1 VAGIFKGAPDDL
13 PEIIL
18 TLSLIS
24 NIGAFLNLHLKDFPV
39 PLPVMLFL
47 LGCSLEVLSFTSLQ
61 VQRYANTIQWMSPD
75 LLFRIFAPVIFFTT
89 AFDMDTYM
97 LQKLFWQILLITIPG
112 FLVNYILVLWYL
124 ASVNKL
130 HLKHTPWLLFSAIL
144 VSSDPMLTAAAV
156 RDLGLS
162 RSLISLINGE
172 SLMTSVISLITFT
185 SIMDF
190 DKGQQNK
197 RNHTIAQHIVGEIF
211 SNIASFLFGILS
223 SKLIQFWMSTGF
235 RDDVNHISL
244 IFSILYL
251 IFYICE
257 LIGMSG
263 IFTLAIVGLLLNST
277 SFKAGVEALLEFW
290 NFLSHVAFLMV
301 FTFFGL
307 LIPAHTYLYIKFV
320 DIYYSLNIYFTL
332 IVLRLLTLLL
342 MSPVLS
348 RVGHEFSWRWV
359 FTMVWSETKGMPN
372 INMALLFAYSDL
384 YFGSDK
390 EKSQILFHGVLVCLI
405 TLIVNRF
412 VLPTAVTILGLR
424 DATSTKCKSVCCTFQ
439 HFQELTTS
447 VASVLKF
454 DKDLANAD
462 WNMIEK
468 AIILENPYMLNQEET
483 TEQQKVKCPHC
494 NKEIDEILNIE
505 AMELANRRLL
515 SAQMASY
522 QRQYRNEI
530 LSQSAVQVLVGAAGS
545 FGEKGKGMRLETIKN
560 YSESQKTITFTRKLL
575 LNWLYNT
582 RKEKVGPSKY
592 FFFNLCHTIVF
603 TEEFEHVGYLV
614 ILMNIFPF
622 VISWISR
629 LNVIYHRELKH
640 TNYCFLTLYVL
651 EALLKIAA
659 MRKDFFSHAWNL
671 FELAIT
677 LIGILYA
684 IFIEIDPIKYIF
696 AVTEVIVFI
705 KLVQFIRIL
714 RIFKLIAPKV
724 LQRIDKRMSH
734 QKTFWYGILKGYV
747 QGEADVMTVIDQI
760 TSSKQI
766 KQTLLKRV
774 IRNMEHAM
782 KELGYLEYDYPEI
795 AVTVKTK
802 EEINVML
809 NMAREILRAFGLKG
823 IIHKIESAEINKLIM
838 AKKKEVLESK
848 SIIRPLTVEEVLYHI
863 PWLDK
868 NKDHINFIQEKA
880 KVVTFD
886 CGNGIFEEGDEPKG
900 IYIII
905 SGMVKLERSK
915 PDLGID
921 QMVESKEK
929 DCLIIDTDYMLSG
942 EIIGEINCLTNEP
955 MKYSATCETV
965 VETYFIPKTHLY
977 DAFKQCCPLIE
988 HKMWLKIG
996 LAITARKIR
1005 EHLSYEDW
1013 NYKMQLK
1020 LSNIYIEDIP
1030 MTTKTDIYDENV
1042 IYVILIHGAV
1052 EDCQLRKSYRA
1063 PFLVPITCHQIKGIE
1078 DFTKVVIIQ
1087 TPTNMKAF
1095 RLNTRKFIPKH
1106 KSSLT
1111 PGLIRAGPL
1120 QKGLSSRQDGA
1131 HSAATARSPQ
1141 PCSLLCRLN
1150 STSPFNCKKSLRINL
1165 GKSGKPLWFPQ

>member
-1 VAGIFKGAPDDL
+1 MDDDTDIVSDINLQKNVSSTWLEYLRSLLFSAPDDL

-24 NIGAFLNLHLKDFPV
+24 TIGAFLNLHLKDFPI

-47 LGCSLEVLSFTSLQ
+47 LGCGFEVLSFTSLR
-61 VQRYANTIQWMSPD
+61 VQRYANAIQWMSPD
-75 LLFRIFAPVIFFTT
+75 LLFCIFAPVIFFTT

-124 ASVNKL
+124 AAVNKL
-130 HLKHTPWLLFSAIL
+130 HLKPTPWLLFSAIL

-172 SLMTSVISLITFT
+172 SLMTSVISLIIFT

-190 DKGQQNK
+190 DKGLQSR
-197 RNHTIAQHIVGEIF
+197 RNHTIARYIVGEFF
-211 SNIASFLFGILS
+211 SNIIASFLFGILS
-223 SKLIQFWMSTGF
+223 SKLIQFWMSTVFG
-235 RDDVNHISL
+235 DDVNHISL

-257 LIGMSG
+257 LLGMSG

-277 SFKAGVEALLEFW
+277 SFKAGVEALLLEFW
-290 NFLSHVAFLMV
+290 NFLSRVAFLMV

-307 LIPAHTYLYIKFV
+307 LIPAHTYLYVKFA

-332 IVLRLLTLLL
+332 IVLRLVTLLL
-342 MSPVLS
+342 MSPALS

-359 FTMVWSETKGMPN
+359 FIMIWSETKGMPN
-372 INMALLFAYSDL
+372 INMALLLAYSDL

-424 DATSTKCKSVCCTFQ
+424 DATSTKYKSVCCTFQ
-439 HFQELTTS
+439 HFQELTKS

-522 QRQYRNEI
+522 QRQYRNEV

-545 FGEKGKGMRLETIKN
+545 FGEKKG
-560 YSESQKTITFTRKLL
+560 
-575 LNWLYNT
+575 
-582 RKEKVGPSKY
+582 KY
-592 FFFNLCHTIVF
+592 FFFHLCHTIVF

-629 LNVIYHRELKH
+629 LNVIYRRELKH

-659 MRKDFFSHAWNL
+659 MRKDFFSHTWNL

-677 LIGILYA
+677 LTGILYA
-684 IFIEIDPIKYIF
+684 ILTEIEAIKYIF

-724 LQRIDKRMSH
+724 LQIIDKRVSH

-747 QGEADVMTVIDQI
+747 QGEADVMTIIDQI

-766 KQTLLKRV
+766 KQILLKRV
-774 IRNMEHAM
+774 IRNMKHAT
-782 KELGYLEYDYPEI
+782 KELGYLEYDHPEI

-809 NMAREILRAFGLKG
+809 NMAGEILKAFGLKG
-823 IIHKIESAEINKLIM
+823 IIHKIESAQISKLIT
-838 AKKKEVLESK
+838 AKKKEMLESK

-868 NKDHINFIQEKA
+868 NQDHINFIQEKA
-880 KVVTFD
+880 KVLTFD
-886 CGNGIFEEGDEPKG
+886 CGNGVFEEGDEPQG

-915 PDLGID
+915 PGLGID

-929 DCLIIDTDYMLSG
+929 DFLIIDTDYMLSG

-965 VETYFIPKTHLY
+965 VETCFIPKTHLY
-977 DAFKQCCPLIE
+977 DAFKQCSPLIE

-1052 EDCQLRKSYRA
+1052 EDCQLRKFYRA
-1063 PFLVPITCHQIKGIE
+1063 PFLIPITCHQIQGIE

-1095 RLNTRKFIPKH
+1095 RWNIRKFIPKH

-1111 PGLIRAGPL
+1111 PGLMRSTETLEAGIQEETKTNVKEMQEP
-1120 QKGLSSRQDGA
+1120 A
-1131 HSAATARSPQ
+1131 HF
-1141 PCSLLCRLN
+1141 LN
-1150 STSPFNCKKSLRINL
+1150 DLNDKVQL
-1165 GKSGKPLWFPQ
+1165 

>member
-1 VAGIFKGAPDDL
+1 MDDDTEIVSNINLQKNVSSTWLEYLRSLLFSAPDDL

-24 NIGAFLNLHLKDFPV
+24 TIGAFLNLHLKDFPV

-47 LGCSLEVLSFTSLQ
+47 LGCSFEVLSFTSLQ
-61 VQRYANTIQWMSPD
+61 VQRYANAIQWMSPD

-89 AFDMDTYM
+89 AFDMDTHM

-112 FLVNYILVLWYL
+112 LLVNYILVLWYL
-124 ASVNKL
+124 ASLNKL

-172 SLMTSVISLITFT
+172 SLMTSIISLITFT

-211 SNIASFLFGILS
+211 SNIIASSLFGILS
-223 SKLIQFWMSTGF
+223 SKLIQFWMSTVF
-235 RDDVNHISL
+235 CDDVNHISL

-277 SFKAGVEALLEFW
+277 SFKAGVEALLLEFW
-290 NFLSHVAFLMV
+290 NFLSRVAFLMV
-301 FTFFGL
+301 FTLSGL

-332 IVLRLLTLLL
+332 VVLRLLTLLL

-359 FTMVWSETKGMPN
+359 FIMVWSETKGMPN
-372 INMALLFAYSDL
+372 INMALLLAYSDL

-405 TLIVNRF
+405 TLVVNRF

-439 HFQELTTS
+439 HFQELTKS

-545 FGEKGKGMRLETIKN
+545 FGEKKGKCMRLETIKN

-592 FFFNLCHTIVF
+592 FFFHLCHTIVF

-629 LNVIYHRELKH
+629 LNVIYHRELIH

-684 IFIEIDPIKYIF
+684 ILIEIDPIKYIF

-705 KLVQFIRIL
+705 KLVQFIRVL

-724 LQRIDKRMSH
+724 LQIIDKRMSH

-747 QGEADVMTVIDQI
+747 QGEADVMTIIDQI

-766 KQTLLKRV
+766 KQILLKQV

-782 KELGYLEYDYPEI
+782 KELGFLEYDYPEI

-809 NMAREILRAFGLKG
+809 NMAREILKAFSLKG

-900 IYIII
+900 IYVII

-929 DCLIIDTDYMLSG
+929 DCLVIDTDYMLSG

-965 VETYFIPKTHLY
+965 V
-977 DAFKQCCPLIE
+977 
-988 HKMWLKIG
+988 
-996 LAITARKIR
+996 
-1005 EHLSYEDW
+1005 EDW

-1063 PFLVPITCHQIKGIE
+1063 PFLIPITCHQIQGIE

-1095 RLNTRKFIPKH
+1095 GLNTRKFIPKH

-1111 PGLIRAGPL
+1111 PGLIRSTETLEEGIQEETKTNVKEL
-1120 QKGLSSRQDGA
+1120 RRQ
-1131 HSAATARSPQ
+1131 
-1141 PCSLLCRLN
+1141 
-1150 STSPFNCKKSLRINL
+1150 NL
-1165 GKSGKPLWFPQ
+1165 PEGN

>member
-1 VAGIFKGAPDDL
+1 MDDDTDIVSDINLQKNVSSTWLEYLRSLLFSAPDDL

-24 NIGAFLNLHLKDFPV
+24 TIGAFLNLHLKDFPI

-47 LGCSLEVLSFTSLQ
+47 LGCGFEVLSFTSLR
-61 VQRYANTIQWMSPD
+61 VQRYANAIQWMSPD
-75 LLFRIFAPVIFFTT
+75 LLFCIFAPVIFFTT

-124 ASVNKL
+124 AAVNKL
-130 HLKHTPWLLFSAIL
+130 HLKPTPWLLFSAIL

-172 SLMTSVISLITFT
+172 SLMTSVISLIIFT

-190 DKGQQNK
+190 DKGLQSR
-197 RNHTIAQHIVGEIF
+197 RNHTIARYIVGEFF
-211 SNIASFLFGILS
+211 SNIIASFLFGILS
-223 SKLIQFWMSTGF
+223 SKLIQFWMSTVFG
-235 RDDVNHISL
+235 DDVNHISL

-257 LIGMSG
+257 LLGMSG

-277 SFKAGVEALLEFW
+277 SFKAGVEALLLEFW
-290 NFLSHVAFLMV
+290 NFLSRVAFLMV

-307 LIPAHTYLYIKFV
+307 LIPAHTYLYVKFA

-332 IVLRLLTLLL
+332 IVLRLVTLLL
-342 MSPVLS
+342 MSPALS

-359 FTMVWSETKGMPN
+359 FIMIWSETKGMPN
-372 INMALLFAYSDL
+372 INMALLLAYSDL

-424 DATSTKCKSVCCTFQ
+424 DATSTKYKSVCCTFQ
-439 HFQELTTS
+439 HFQELTKS

-522 QRQYRNEI
+522 QRQYRNEV

-545 FGEKGKGMRLETIKN
+545 FGEKKGKCMRLETIKN

-575 LNWLYNT
+575 LNWVYNT

-592 FFFNLCHTIVF
+592 FFFHLCHTIVF

-629 LNVIYHRELKH
+629 LNVIYRRELKH

-659 MRKDFFSHAWNL
+659 MRKDFFSHTWNL

-677 LIGILYA
+677 LTGILYA
-684 IFIEIDPIKYIF
+684 ILTEIEAIKYIF

-724 LQRIDKRMSH
+724 LQIIDKRVSH

-747 QGEADVMTVIDQI
+747 QGEADVMTIIDQI

-766 KQTLLKRV
+766 KQILLKRV
-774 IRNMEHAM
+774 IRNMKHAT
-782 KELGYLEYDYPEI
+782 KELGYLEYDHPEI

-809 NMAREILRAFGLKG
+809 NMAGEILKAFGLKG
-823 IIHKIESAEINKLIM
+823 IIHKIESAQISKLIT
-838 AKKKEVLESK
+838 AKKKEMLESK

-868 NKDHINFIQEKA
+868 NQDHINFIQEKA
-880 KVVTFD
+880 KVLTFD
-886 CGNGIFEEGDEPKG
+886 CGNGVFEEGDEPQG

-915 PDLGID
+915 PGLGID

-929 DCLIIDTDYMLSG
+929 DFLIIDTDYMLSG

-965 VETYFIPKTHLY
+965 V
-977 DAFKQCCPLIE
+977 
-988 HKMWLKIG
+988 
-996 LAITARKIR
+996 
-1005 EHLSYEDW
+1005 EDW

-1052 EDCQLRKSYRA
+1052 EDCQLRKFYRA
-1063 PFLVPITCHQIKGIE
+1063 PFLIPITCHQIQGIE

-1095 RLNTRKFIPKH
+1095 RWNIRKFIPKH

-1111 PGLIRAGPL
+1111 PGLMRSTETLEAGIQEETKTNVKEMQEP
-1120 QKGLSSRQDGA
+1120 A
-1131 HSAATARSPQ
+1131 HF
-1141 PCSLLCRLN
+1141 LN
-1150 STSPFNCKKSLRINL
+1150 DLNDKVQL
-1165 GKSGKPLWFPQ
+1165 

>member
-1 VAGIFKGAPDDL
+1 MDDDTDIVSDINLQKNVSSTWLEYLRSLLFSGPNDL

-24 NIGAFLNLHLKDFPV
+24 TIGGE
-39 PLPVMLFL
+39 L
-47 LGCSLEVLSFTSLQ
+47 L
-61 VQRYANTIQWMSPD
+61 
-75 LLFRIFAPVIFFTT
+75 
-89 AFDMDTYM
+89 
-97 LQKLFWQILLITIPG
+97 
-112 FLVNYILVLWYL
+112 
-124 ASVNKL
+124 
-130 HLKHTPWLLFSAIL
+130 
-144 VSSDPMLTAAAV
+144 
-156 RDLGLS
+156 
-162 RSLISLINGE
+162 
-172 SLMTSVISLITFT
+172 
-185 SIMDF
+185 
-190 DKGQQNK
+190 
-197 RNHTIAQHIVGEIF
+197 
-211 SNIASFLFGILS
+211 
-223 SKLIQFWMSTGF
+223 
-235 RDDVNHISL
+235 
-244 IFSILYL
+244 
-251 IFYICE
+251 
-257 LIGMSG
+257 GMSG

-277 SFKAGVEALLEFW
+277 SFKAGVEALLLEFW
-290 NFLSHVAFLMV
+290 NFLSRVAFLMV

-307 LIPAHTYLYIKFV
+307 LIPAHTYLYVKFA

-332 IVLRLLTLLL
+332 IVLRLVTLLL
-342 MSPVLS
+342 MSPALS

-359 FTMVWSETKGMPN
+359 FIMIWSETKGMPN
-372 INMALLFAYSDL
+372 INMALLLAYSDL

-424 DATSTKCKSVCCTFQ
+424 DATSTKYKSVCCTFQ
-439 HFQELTTS
+439 HFQELTKS

-494 NKEIDEILNIE
+494 NKEIDETLNIE

-545 FGEKGKGMRLETIKN
+545 FGEKKGKCMRLETIKN

-575 LNWLYNT
+575 LNWVYNT
-582 RKEKVGPSKY
+582 RKEKVGHSKY
-592 FFFNLCHTIVF
+592 FFFHLCHTIVF

-629 LNVIYHRELKH
+629 LNVIYRRELKH

-651 EALLKIAA
+651 EALLK
-659 MRKDFFSHAWNL
+659 
-671 FELAIT
+671 
-677 LIGILYA
+677 
-684 IFIEIDPIKYIF
+684 
-696 AVTEVIVFI
+696 
-705 KLVQFIRIL
+705 
-714 RIFKLIAPKV
+714 LIAPKV
-724 LQRIDKRMSH
+724 LQIIDKRVSH

-747 QGEADVMTVIDQI
+747 QGEADVMTIIDQI

-766 KQTLLKRV
+766 KQILLKRV
-774 IRNMEHAM
+774 IRNMKHAT
-782 KELGYLEYDYPEI
+782 KELGYLEYDHPEI

-809 NMAREILRAFGLKG
+809 NMAGEILKAFGLKG
-823 IIHKIESAEINKLIM
+823 IIHKIESAQISKLIT
-838 AKKKEVLESK
+838 AKKKEMLESK

-868 NKDHINFIQEKA
+868 NQDHINFIQ
-880 KVVTFD
+880 
-886 CGNGIFEEGDEPKG
+886 
-900 IYIII
+900 
-905 SGMVKLERSK
+905 LERSK
-915 PDLGID
+915 PGLGID

-929 DCLIIDTDYMLSG
+929 DFLIIDTDYMLSG

-965 VETYFIPKTHLY
+965 VETCFIPKTHLY
-977 DAFKQCCPLIE
+977 DAFKQCSPLIE

-1052 EDCQLRKSYRA
+1052 EDCQLRKFYRA
-1063 PFLVPITCHQIKGIE
+1063 PFLIPITCHQIQGIE

-1095 RLNTRKFIPKH
+1095 RWNIRKFIPKH

-1111 PGLIRAGPL
+1111 PGLMREL
-1120 QKGLSSRQDGA
+1120 SKGRQGQA
-1131 HSAATARSPQ
+1131 KA
-1141 PCSLLCRLN
+1141 
-1150 STSPFNCKKSLRINL
+1150 NC
-1165 GKSGKPLWFPQ
+1165 GD

>member
-1 VAGIFKGAPDDL
+1 MAGIFKDTPEDL
-13 PEIIL
+13 PEVIL

-24 NIGAFLNLHLKDFPV
+24 TIGAFLNLLLEDFPIPV
-39 PLPVMLFL
+39 PVILFL
-47 LGCSLEVLSFTSLQ
+47 LGCSFEVLSFTSSQ
-61 VQRYANTIQWMSPD
+61 VQRYANAIQWMSPD
-75 LLFRIFAPVIFFTT
+75 LFFRIFTPVIFFTT
-89 AFDMDTYM
+89 ALDMDTYM
-97 LQKLFWQILLITIPG
+97 LRKLFWQILLITIPG

-130 HLKHTPWLLFSAIL
+130 LWKPTSQLLFSAIL

-190 DKGQQNK
+190 GKRLQSK
-197 RNHTIAQHIVGEIF
+197 RNHTLAEEIVGGIC
-211 SNIASFLFGILS
+211 SYIIASFLFGILS
-223 SKLIQFWMSTGF
+223 SKLIQFWMSTVFG
-235 RDDVNHISL
+235 DDVNHISL

-257 LIGMSG
+257 LVGMSG

-277 SFKAGVEALLEFW
+277 SFKAGVEETLLLEF
-290 NFLSHVAFLMV
+290 
-301 FTFFGL
+301 
-307 LIPAHTYLYIKFV
+307 
-320 DIYYSLNIYFTL
+320 
-332 IVLRLLTLLL
+332 LTLLL

-359 FTMVWSETKGMPN
+359 FIMVCSETKGMPN
-372 INMALLFAYSDL
+372 INMALLLAYSDL

-405 TLIVNRF
+405 TLVVNRF
-412 VLPTAVTILGLR
+412 ILPVAVTILGLR
-424 DATSTKCKSVCCTFQ
+424 DATSTKYKSVCCTFQ
-439 HFQELTTS
+439 HFQELTKS
-447 VASVLKF
+447 AASALKF

-468 AIILENPYMLNQEET
+468 AIILENPYMLNEEET
-483 TEQQKVKCPHC
+483 TEHQKVKCPHC
-494 NKEIDEILNIE
+494 NKEIDEIFNIE

-515 SAQMASY
+515 SAQIASY
-522 QRQYRNEI
+522 QRQYRDEI

-545 FGEKGKGMRLETIKN
+545 FGEKKGKYMSLETIKN
-560 YSESQKTITFTRKLL
+560 YSESQKTVTFTRKLL
-575 LNWLYNT
+575 LNLVYNT
-582 RKEKVGPSKY
+582 RKEKGGPSKY
-592 FFFNLCHTIVF
+592 FFFRICHTVVF

-622 VISWISR
+622 IISWISQ
-629 LNVIYHRELKH
+629 LNVIYHNELKH

-651 EALLKIAA
+651 EAVLKIAA

-677 LIGILYA
+677 LIGILYV
-684 IFIEIDPIKYIF
+684 IVIEIDTIKYIF
-696 AVTEVIVFI
+696 NVTEVIVFI
-705 KLVQFIRIL
+705 KVVQFIRIL
-714 RIFKLIAPKV
+714 RIFKLIAPKL
-724 LQRIDKRMSH
+724 LQIIDKRMSH

-747 QGEADVMTVIDQI
+747 QGEADITTIIDQI

-766 KQTLLKRV
+766 KQMLLKRV

-782 KELGYLEYDYPEI
+782 KELGYLEYDHPEI

-809 NMAREILRAFGLKG
+809 NMATEILNTFSLKG
-823 IIHKIESAEINKLIM
+823 IISEIEGAGINKLIM
-838 AKKKEVLESK
+838 AKRKEVLDSQ

-886 CGNGIFEEGDEPKG
+886 CGNDIFEEGDEPKG

-905 SGMVKLERSK
+905 SGMVKLEKSK
-915 PDLGID
+915 PGLGID
-921 QMVESKEK
+921 QRMESKEK
-929 DCLIIDTDYMLSG
+929 DFPIIDTDYMLSG
-942 EIIGEINCLTNEP
+942 EIIGEISCLTNKP

-965 VETYFIPKTHLY
+965 VETCFIPKTHLY
-977 DAFKQCCPLIE
+977 DAFEQCSPLIE

-1020 LSNIYIEDIP
+1020 LSNIYVVDIP
-1030 MTTKTDIYDENV
+1030 TSTKTDIYDENL

-1052 EDCQLRKSYRA
+1052 EDCLLRKTYRA
-1063 PFLVPITCHQIKGIE
+1063 PFLIPITCHQIQGIE
-1078 DFTKVVIIQ
+1078 DFTKVVITQ
-1087 TPTNMKAF
+1087 TPINMKTF
-1095 RLNTRKFIPKH
+1095 RWNIRKFVPKH

-1111 PGLIRAGPL
+1111 PELIGSAGTL
-1120 QKGLSSRQDGA
+1120 EEGIQEETNVKEDGV

-1141 PCSLLCRLN
+1141 PCSLLCGLN
-1150 STSPFNCKKSLRINL
+1150 STSPFNCKESPRINL
-1165 GKSGKPLWFPQ
+1165 RKVR

>member
-1 VAGIFKGAPDDL
+1 MDDDTDIVSDINLQKNVSSTWLEYFRSLFFSAPDDL

-24 NIGAFLNLHLKDFPV
+24 TIGAFLNLHLKDFPI

-47 LGCSLEVLSFTSLQ
+47 LGCGFEVLSFTSLR
-61 VQRYANTIQWMSPD
+61 VQRYANAIQWMSPD
-75 LLFRIFAPVIFFTT
+75 LLFCVFAPVIFFTT

-124 ASVNKL
+124 AAVNKL
-130 HLKHTPWLLFSAIL
+130 HLKPTPWLLFSAIL

-172 SLMTSVISLITFT
+172 SLMTSVISLIIFT

-190 DKGQQNK
+190 DKEQQNK
-197 RNHTIAQHIVGEIF
+197 RNHTIARYIVGEFF
-211 SNIASFLFGILS
+211 SDIIASFLFGILS
-223 SKLIQFWMSTGF
+223 SKLIQFWMSTVFG
-235 RDDVNHISL
+235 DDVNHISL

-257 LIGMSG
+257 LLGMSG

-277 SFKAGVEALLEFW
+277 SFKAGVEALLLEFW
-290 NFLSHVAFLMV
+290 NFLSRVAFLMV

-307 LIPAHTYLYIKFV
+307 LIPAHTYLYVKFA

-332 IVLRLLTLLL
+332 IVLRLVTLLL
-342 MSPVLS
+342 MSPALS

-359 FTMVWSETKGMPN
+359 FTMIWSETKGMPN
-372 INMALLFAYSDL
+372 INMALLLAYSDL

-424 DATSTKCKSVCCTFQ
+424 DATSTKYKSVCCTFQ
-439 HFQELTTS
+439 HFQELTKS

-545 FGEKGKGMRLETIKN
+545 FGEKKGKCMRLETIKN

-575 LNWLYNT
+575 LNWVYNT

-592 FFFNLCHTIVF
+592 FFFHLCHTIVF
-603 TEEFEHVGYLV
+603 TEEFEYVGYLV

-629 LNVIYHRELKH
+629 LNAIYRRELKH

-659 MRKDFFSHAWNL
+659 MRKDFFSHTWNL

-677 LIGILYA
+677 LTGILYA
-684 IFIEIDPIKYIF
+684 ILTEIEAIKYIF

-705 KLVQFIRIL
+705 KLVQFIRVL

-724 LQRIDKRMSH
+724 LQIIDKRVSQ

-747 QGEADVMTVIDQI
+747 QGEADVMTIIDQI

-766 KQTLLKRV
+766 KQILLKRV
-774 IRNMEHAM
+774 IRNMKHAT
-782 KELGYLEYDYPEI
+782 KELGYLEYDHPEI

-809 NMAREILRAFGLKG
+809 NMAREILKAFGLKG
-823 IIHKIESAEINKLIM
+823 IIHKIESAQISKLIM
-838 AKKKEVLESK
+838 AKKKEMLESK

-863 PWLDK
+863 QWLDK
-868 NKDHINFIQEKA
+868 NQDHINFIQ
-880 KVVTFD
+880 
-886 CGNGIFEEGDEPKG
+886 
-900 IYIII
+900 
-905 SGMVKLERSK
+905 LERSK
-915 PDLGID
+915 PGLGID

-929 DCLIIDTDYMLSG
+929 DFLIIDTDYMLSG

-965 VETYFIPKTHLY
+965 VETCFIPKTHLY
-977 DAFKQCCPLIE
+977 DAFKQCSPLIE

-1020 LSNIYIEDIP
+1020 LSNIYVEDIP

-1052 EDCQLRKSYRA
+1052 EDCQLRKFYRA
-1063 PFLVPITCHQIKGIE
+1063 PFLIPITCHQIQGIE

-1095 RLNTRKFIPKH
+1095 RWNIRKFIPKH

-1111 PGLIRAGPL
+1111 PGLMRSTETLEAGIQGETKTNVKEMQEP
-1120 QKGLSSRQDGA
+1120 A
-1131 HSAATARSPQ
+1131 HF
-1141 PCSLLCRLN
+1141 LN
-1150 STSPFNCKKSLRINL
+1150 DLNDKVQL
-1165 GKSGKPLWFPQ
+1165 

>member
-1 VAGIFKGAPDDL
+1 VAGIFKDAPDDL

-24 NIGAFLNLHLKDFPV
+24 TIGAFLNLHLKDFPV

-47 LGCSLEVLSFTSLQ
+47 LGCSFEVLSFTSLQ
-61 VQRYANTIQWMSPD
+61 VQRYANAIQWMSPD

-89 AFDMDTYM
+89 AFDMNTYM

-190 DKGQQNK
+190 EKEQQNK
-197 RNHTIAQHIVGEIF
+197 RNHTIAQHIVGETF
-211 SNIASFLFGILS
+211 SNIIASFLFGILS
-223 SKLIQFWMSTGF
+223 SKLIQFWMSTVF
-235 RDDVNHISL
+235 CDDVNHISL

-277 SFKAGVEALLEFW
+277 SFKAGVEALLLE
-290 NFLSHVAFLMV
+290 
-301 FTFFGL
+301 
-307 LIPAHTYLYIKFV
+307 
-320 DIYYSLNIYFTL
+320 
-332 IVLRLLTLLL
+332 LLTLLL

-359 FTMVWSETKGMPN
+359 FIMVWSETKGMPN
-372 INMALLFAYSDL
+372 INMALLLAYSDL

-405 TLIVNRF
+405 TLVVNRF

-439 HFQELTTS
+439 HFQELTKS

-522 QRQYRNEI
+522 QRQYKNEI

-545 FGEKGKGMRLETIKN
+545 FGEKKGKCMRLETIKN

-592 FFFNLCHTIVF
+592 FFFHLCHTIVF

-640 TNYCFLTLYVL
+640 TNYCFLTLYAL

-684 IFIEIDPIKYIF
+684 ILIEIDPINYIF
-696 AVTEVIVFI
+696 AMTEVIVFI
-705 KLVQFIRIL
+705 KLFQFIRIL

-724 LQRIDKRMSH
+724 LQIIDKRMSH

-747 QGEADVMTVIDQI
+747 QGEADVMTIIDQI

-766 KQTLLKRV
+766 KQILLKQV

-809 NMAREILRAFGLKG
+809 NMAREILKAFCLKG

-838 AKKKEVLESK
+838 DKKKEVLESK

-900 IYIII
+900 IYVII

-1063 PFLVPITCHQIKGIE
+1063 PFLIPITCHQIQGIE

-1111 PGLIRAGPL
+1111 PGLIRP
-1120 QKGLSSRQDGA
+1120 
-1131 HSAATARSPQ
+1131 
-1141 PCSLLCRLN
+1141 
-1150 STSPFNCKKSLRINL
+1150 STSFLWQITRGPSLNFNPFYCNQGPNISLQRWAKSHIHL
-1165 GKSGKPLWFPQ
+1165 GHWDRFQTSTPTQPQNPPWDFPRPIWALKLHQP

>member
-1 VAGIFKGAPDDL
+1 MDDDTDIVSDINLQKNVSSTWLEYLRSLLFSAPDDL

-24 NIGAFLNLHLKDFPV
+24 TIGAFLNLHLKDFPI

-47 LGCSLEVLSFTSLQ
+47 LGCGFEVLSFTSLR
-61 VQRYANTIQWMSPD
+61 VQRYANAIQWMSPD
-75 LLFRIFAPVIFFTT
+75 LLFCIFAPVIFFTT

-124 ASVNKL
+124 AAVNKL
-130 HLKHTPWLLFSAIL
+130 HLKPTPWLLFSAIL

-156 RDLGLS
+156 RDLG
-162 RSLISLINGE
+162 
-172 SLMTSVISLITFT
+172 
-185 SIMDF
+185 
-190 DKGQQNK
+190 
-197 RNHTIAQHIVGEIF
+197 
-211 SNIASFLFGILS
+211 
-223 SKLIQFWMSTGF
+223 
-235 RDDVNHISL
+235 
-244 IFSILYL
+244 
-251 IFYICE
+251 E
-257 LIGMSG
+257 LLGMSG

-277 SFKAGVEALLEFW
+277 SFKAGVEALLLEFW
-290 NFLSHVAFLMV
+290 NFLSRVAFLMV

-307 LIPAHTYLYIKFV
+307 LIPAHTYLYVKFA

-332 IVLRLLTLLL
+332 IVLRLVTLLL
-342 MSPVLS
+342 MSPALS

-359 FTMVWSETKGMPN
+359 FIMIWSETKGMPN
-372 INMALLFAYSDL
+372 INMALLLAYSDL

-424 DATSTKCKSVCCTFQ
+424 DATSTKYKSVCCTFQ
-439 HFQELTTS
+439 HFQELTKS

-522 QRQYRNEI
+522 QRQYRNEV

-545 FGEKGKGMRLETIKN
+545 FGEKKGKCMRLETIKN

-575 LNWLYNT
+575 LNWVYNT

-592 FFFNLCHTIVF
+592 FFFHLCHTIVF

-629 LNVIYHRELKH
+629 LNVIYRRELKH

-659 MRKDFFSHAWNL
+659 MRKDFFSHTWNL

-677 LIGILYA
+677 LTGILYA
-684 IFIEIDPIKYIF
+684 ILTEIEAIKYIF

-724 LQRIDKRMSH
+724 LQIIDKRVSH

-747 QGEADVMTVIDQI
+747 QGEADVMTIIDQI

-766 KQTLLKRV
+766 KQILLKRV
-774 IRNMEHAM
+774 IRNMKHAT
-782 KELGYLEYDYPEI
+782 KELGYLEYDHPEI

-809 NMAREILRAFGLKG
+809 NMAGEILKAFGLKG
-823 IIHKIESAEINKLIM
+823 IIHKIESAQISKLIT
-838 AKKKEVLESK
+838 AKKKEMLESK

-868 NKDHINFIQEKA
+868 NQDHINFIQEKA
-880 KVVTFD
+880 KVLTFD
-886 CGNGIFEEGDEPKG
+886 CGNGVFEEGDEPQG

-915 PDLGID
+915 PGLGID

-929 DCLIIDTDYMLSG
+929 DFLIIDTDYMLSG

-965 VETYFIPKTHLY
+965 VETCFIPKTHLY
-977 DAFKQCCPLIE
+977 DAFKQCSPLIE

-1052 EDCQLRKSYRA
+1052 EDCQLRKFYRA
-1063 PFLVPITCHQIKGIE
+1063 PFLIPITCHQIQGIE

-1095 RLNTRKFIPKH
+1095 RWNIRKFIPKH

-1111 PGLIRAGPL
+1111 PGLMRSTETLEAGIQEETKTNVKEMQEP
-1120 QKGLSSRQDGA
+1120 A
-1131 HSAATARSPQ
+1131 HF
-1141 PCSLLCRLN
+1141 LN
-1150 STSPFNCKKSLRINL
+1150 DLNDKVQL
-1165 GKSGKPLWFPQ
+1165 

>member
-1 VAGIFKGAPDDL
+1 MDDDTEIVSNINLQKNVSSTWLEYLRSLLFSAPDDL

-24 NIGAFLNLHLKDFPV
+24 TIGAFLNLHLKDFPV

-47 LGCSLEVLSFTSLQ
+47 LGCSFEVLSFTSLQ
-61 VQRYANTIQWMSPD
+61 VQRYANAIQWMSPD

-89 AFDMDTYM
+89 AFDMDTHM

-112 FLVNYILVLWYL
+112 LLVNYILVLWYL
-124 ASVNKL
+124 ASLNKL

-172 SLMTSVISLITFT
+172 SLMTSIISLITFT

-211 SNIASFLFGILS
+211 SNIIASSLFGILS
-223 SKLIQFWMSTGF
+223 SKLIQFWMSTVF
-235 RDDVNHISL
+235 CDDVNHISL

-277 SFKAGVEALLEFW
+277 SFKAGVEALLLEFW
-290 NFLSHVAFLMV
+290 NFLSRVAFLMV
-301 FTFFGL
+301 FTLSGL

-332 IVLRLLTLLL
+332 VVLRLLTLLL

-359 FTMVWSETKGMPN
+359 FIMVWSETKGMPN
-372 INMALLFAYSDL
+372 INMALLLAYSDL

-405 TLIVNRF
+405 TLVVNRF

-439 HFQELTTS
+439 HFQELTKS

-545 FGEKGKGMRLETIKN
+545 FGEKKGKCMRLETIKN

-592 FFFNLCHTIVF
+592 FFFHLCHTIVF

-629 LNVIYHRELKH
+629 LNVIYHRELIH

-684 IFIEIDPIKYIF
+684 ILIEIDPIKYIF

-705 KLVQFIRIL
+705 KLVQFIRVL

-724 LQRIDKRMSH
+724 LQIIDKRMSH

-747 QGEADVMTVIDQI
+747 QGEADVMTIIDQI

-766 KQTLLKRV
+766 KQILLKQV

-782 KELGYLEYDYPEI
+782 KELGFLEYDYPEI

-809 NMAREILRAFGLKG
+809 NMAREILKAFSLKG

-900 IYIII
+900 IYVII

-929 DCLIIDTDYMLSG
+929 DCLVIDTDYMLSG

-1063 PFLVPITCHQIKGIE
+1063 PFLIPITCHQIQGIE

-1095 RLNTRKFIPKH
+1095 GLNTRKFIPKH

-1111 PGLIRAGPL
+1111 PGLIRSTETLEEGIQEETKTNVKEL
-1120 QKGLSSRQDGA
+1120 RRQ
-1131 HSAATARSPQ
+1131 
-1141 PCSLLCRLN
+1141 
-1150 STSPFNCKKSLRINL
+1150 NL
-1165 GKSGKPLWFPQ
+1165 PEGN

>member
-1 VAGIFKGAPDDL
+1 MFLRFRWTVKNDKMDDDTDIVSDINLQKNVSSTWLEYLRSLFFSAPDDL

-24 NIGAFLNLHLKDFPV
+24 TIGAFLNLHLKDFPI

-47 LGCSLEVLSFTSLQ
+47 LGCGFEVLSFTSLR
-61 VQRYANTIQWMSPD
+61 VQRYANAIQWMSPD
-75 LLFRIFAPVIFFTT
+75 LLFCIFAPVIFFTT

-124 ASVNKL
+124 AAVNKL
-130 HLKHTPWLLFSAIL
+130 HLKPTPWLLFSAIL

-172 SLMTSVISLITFT
+172 SLMTSVISLIIFT

-190 DKGQQNK
+190 DKEHQNK
-197 RNHTIAQHIVGEIF
+197 RNHTIARHIVGEFF
-211 SNIASFLFGILS
+211 SNIIASFLFGILS
-223 SKLIQFWMSTGF
+223 SKLIQFWMSTVFG
-235 RDDVNHISL
+235 DDVNHISL

-257 LIGMSG
+257 LLGMSG

-277 SFKAGVEALLEFW
+277 SFKAGVEALLLEFW
-290 NFLSHVAFLMV
+290 NFLSRVAFLMV

-307 LIPAHTYLYIKFV
+307 LIPAHTYLYVKFA

-332 IVLRLLTLLL
+332 IVLRLVTLLL
-342 MSPVLS
+342 MSPALS

-359 FTMVWSETKGMPN
+359 FTMIWSETKGMPN
-372 INMALLFAYSDL
+372 INMALLLAYSDL

-390 EKSQILFHGVLVCLI
+390 EKSQVLFHGVLVCLI

-424 DATSTKCKSVCCTFQ
+424 DATSTKYKSVCCTFQ
-439 HFQELTTS
+439 HFQELTKS

-522 QRQYRNEI
+522 QRQYKNEI

-545 FGEKGKGMRLETIKN
+545 FGEKKGKCMRLETIKN

-575 LNWLYNT
+575 LNWVYNT

-592 FFFNLCHTIVF
+592 FFFHLCHTIVF
-603 TEEFEHVGYLV
+603 TEEFEYVGYLV

-629 LNVIYHRELKH
+629 LNAIYRRELKH

-659 MRKDFFSHAWNL
+659 MRKDFFSHTWNL

-677 LIGILYA
+677 LTGILYA
-684 IFIEIDPIKYIF
+684 ILTEIEAIKYIF

-705 KLVQFIRIL
+705 KLVQFIRVL

-724 LQRIDKRMSH
+724 LQIIDKRVSQ

-747 QGEADVMTVIDQI
+747 QGEADVMTIIDQI

-766 KQTLLKRV
+766 KQILLKRV
-774 IRNMEHAM
+774 IRNMKHAT
-782 KELGYLEYDYPEI
+782 KELGYLEYDHPEI

-809 NMAREILRAFGLKG
+809 NMAREILKAFGLKG
-823 IIHKIESAEINKLIM
+823 IIHKIESAQISKLIM
-838 AKKKEVLESK
+838 AKKKEMLESK

-863 PWLDK
+863 QWLDK
-868 NKDHINFIQEKA
+868 NQDHINFI
-880 KVVTFD
+880 
-886 CGNGIFEEGDEPKG
+886 
-900 IYIII
+900 
-905 SGMVKLERSK
+905 KLERSK
-915 PDLGID
+915 PGLGID

-929 DCLIIDTDYMLSG
+929 DFLIIDTDYMLSG

-965 VETYFIPKTHLY
+965 VETCFIPKTHLY
-977 DAFKQCCPLIE
+977 DAFKQCSPLIE

-1020 LSNIYIEDIP
+1020 LCNIYIEDIP

-1052 EDCQLRKSYRA
+1052 EDCQLRKFYRA
-1063 PFLVPITCHQIKGIE
+1063 PFLIPITCHQIQGIE

-1095 RLNTRKFIPKH
+1095 RWNIRKFIPKH

-1111 PGLIRAGPL
+1111 PGLMRSTETLEAGIQGETKTNVKEMQEP
-1120 QKGLSSRQDGA
+1120 A
-1131 HSAATARSPQ
+1131 HF
-1141 PCSLLCRLN
+1141 LN
-1150 STSPFNCKKSLRINL
+1150 DLNDKVQL
-1165 GKSGKPLWFPQ
+1165 

>member
-1 VAGIFKGAPDDL
+1 MDDDTDIVSDINLQKNVSSTWLEYFRSLFFSAPDDL

-24 NIGAFLNLHLKDFPV
+24 TIGAFLNLHLKDFPI

-47 LGCSLEVLSFTSLQ
+47 LGCGFEVLSFTSLR
-61 VQRYANTIQWMSPD
+61 VQRYANAIQWMSPD
-75 LLFRIFAPVIFFTT
+75 LLFCVFAPVIFFTT

-124 ASVNKL
+124 AAVNKL
-130 HLKHTPWLLFSAIL
+130 HLKPTPWLLFSAIL

-172 SLMTSVISLITFT
+172 SLMTSVISLIIFT

-190 DKGQQNK
+190 DKEQQNK
-197 RNHTIAQHIVGEIF
+197 RNHTIGE
-211 SNIASFLFGILS
+211 LL
-223 SKLIQFWMSTGF
+223 
-235 RDDVNHISL
+235 
-244 IFSILYL
+244 
-251 IFYICE
+251 
-257 LIGMSG
+257 GMSG

-277 SFKAGVEALLEFW
+277 SFKAGVEALLLEFW
-290 NFLSHVAFLMV
+290 NFLSRVAFLMV

-307 LIPAHTYLYIKFV
+307 LIPAHTYLYVKFA

-332 IVLRLLTLLL
+332 IVLRLVTLLL
-342 MSPVLS
+342 MSPALS

-359 FTMVWSETKGMPN
+359 FTMIWSETKGMPN
-372 INMALLFAYSDL
+372 INMALLLAYSDL

-424 DATSTKCKSVCCTFQ
+424 DATSTKYKSVCCTFQ
-439 HFQELTTS
+439 HFQELTKS

-545 FGEKGKGMRLETIKN
+545 FGEKKGKCMRLETIKN

-575 LNWLYNT
+575 LNWVYNT

-592 FFFNLCHTIVF
+592 FFFHLCHTIVF
-603 TEEFEHVGYLV
+603 TEEFEYVGYLV

-629 LNVIYHRELKH
+629 LNAIYRRELKH

-659 MRKDFFSHAWNL
+659 MRKDFFSHTWNL

-677 LIGILYA
+677 LTGILYA
-684 IFIEIDPIKYIF
+684 ILTEIEAIKYIF

-705 KLVQFIRIL
+705 KLVQFIRVL

-724 LQRIDKRMSH
+724 LQIIDKRVSQ

-747 QGEADVMTVIDQI
+747 QGEADVMTIIDQI

-766 KQTLLKRV
+766 KQILLKRV
-774 IRNMEHAM
+774 IRNMKHAT
-782 KELGYLEYDYPEI
+782 KELGYLEYDHPEI

-809 NMAREILRAFGLKG
+809 NMAREILKAFGLKG
-823 IIHKIESAEINKLIM
+823 IIHKIESAQISKLIM
-838 AKKKEVLESK
+838 AKKKEMLESK

-863 PWLDK
+863 QWLDK
-868 NKDHINFIQEKA
+868 NQDHINFIQEKA

-886 CGNGIFEEGDEPKG
+886 CGNGIFEEGDEPQG

-915 PDLGID
+915 PGLGID

-929 DCLIIDTDYMLSG
+929 DFLIIDTDYMLSG

-965 VETYFIPKTHLY
+965 VETCFIPKTHLY
-977 DAFKQCCPLIE
+977 DAFKQCSPLIE

-1020 LSNIYIEDIP
+1020 LSNIYVEDIP

-1052 EDCQLRKSYRA
+1052 EDCQLRKFYRA
-1063 PFLVPITCHQIKGIE
+1063 PFLIPITCHQIQGIE

-1095 RLNTRKFIPKH
+1095 RWNIRKFIPKH

-1111 PGLIRAGPL
+1111 PGLMRSTETLEAGIQGETKTNVKEMQEP
-1120 QKGLSSRQDGA
+1120 A
-1131 HSAATARSPQ
+1131 HF
-1141 PCSLLCRLN
+1141 LN
-1150 STSPFNCKKSLRINL
+1150 DLNDKVQL
-1165 GKSGKPLWFPQ
+1165 

>member
-1 VAGIFKGAPDDL
+1 MDDDTEIVSNINLQKNVSSTWLEYLRSLLFSAPDDL

-24 NIGAFLNLHLKDFPV
+24 TIGAFLNLHLKDFPV

-47 LGCSLEVLSFTSLQ
+47 LGCSFEVLSFTSLQ
-61 VQRYANTIQWMSPD
+61 VQRYANAIQWMSPD

-89 AFDMDTYM
+89 AFDMDTHM

-112 FLVNYILVLWYL
+112 LLVNYILVLWYL
-124 ASVNKL
+124 ASLNKL

-172 SLMTSVISLITFT
+172 SLMTSIISLITFT

-211 SNIASFLFGILS
+211 SNIIASSLFGILS
-223 SKLIQFWMSTGF
+223 SKLIQFWMSTVF
-235 RDDVNHISL
+235 CDDVNHISL

-277 SFKAGVEALLEFW
+277 SFKAGVEALLLEFW
-290 NFLSHVAFLMV
+290 NFLSRVAFLMV
-301 FTFFGL
+301 FTLSGL

-332 IVLRLLTLLL
+332 VVLRLLTLLL

-359 FTMVWSETKGMPN
+359 FIMVWSETKGMPN
-372 INMALLFAYSDL
+372 INMALLLAYSDL

-405 TLIVNRF
+405 TLVVNRF

-439 HFQELTTS
+439 HFQELTKS

-545 FGEKGKGMRLETIKN
+545 FGEKKGKCMRLETIKN

-592 FFFNLCHTIVF
+592 FFFHLCHTIVF

-629 LNVIYHRELKH
+629 LNVIYHRELIH

-651 EALLKIAA
+651 EALLK
-659 MRKDFFSHAWNL
+659 
-671 FELAIT
+671 
-677 LIGILYA
+677 
-684 IFIEIDPIKYIF
+684 
-696 AVTEVIVFI
+696 
-705 KLVQFIRIL
+705 
-714 RIFKLIAPKV
+714 LIAPKV
-724 LQRIDKRMSH
+724 LQIIDKRMSH

-747 QGEADVMTVIDQI
+747 QGEADVMTIIDQI

-766 KQTLLKRV
+766 KQILLKQV

-782 KELGYLEYDYPEI
+782 KELGFLEYDYPEI

-809 NMAREILRAFGLKG
+809 NMAREILKAFSLKG

-900 IYIII
+900 IYVII

-929 DCLIIDTDYMLSG
+929 DCLVIDTDYMLSG

-1063 PFLVPITCHQIKGIE
+1063 PFLIPITCHQIQGIE

-1095 RLNTRKFIPKH
+1095 GLNTRKFIPKH

-1111 PGLIRAGPL
+1111 PGLIRSTETLEEGIQEETKTNVKEL
-1120 QKGLSSRQDGA
+1120 RRQ
-1131 HSAATARSPQ
+1131 
-1141 PCSLLCRLN
+1141 
-1150 STSPFNCKKSLRINL
+1150 NL
-1165 GKSGKPLWFPQ
+1165 PEGN

>member
-1 VAGIFKGAPDDL
+1 MGDDTEIVSNINLQKNVSSTWLEYLRSLLFSAPDDL

-24 NIGAFLNLHLKDFPV
+24 SIG
-39 PLPVMLFL
+39 
-47 LGCSLEVLSFTSLQ
+47 G
-61 VQRYANTIQWMSPD
+61 
-75 LLFRIFAPVIFFTT
+75 
-89 AFDMDTYM
+89 
-97 LQKLFWQILLITIPG
+97 
-112 FLVNYILVLWYL
+112 
-124 ASVNKL
+124 
-130 HLKHTPWLLFSAIL
+130 
-144 VSSDPMLTAAAV
+144 
-156 RDLGLS
+156 
-162 RSLISLINGE
+162 
-172 SLMTSVISLITFT
+172 
-185 SIMDF
+185 
-190 DKGQQNK
+190 
-197 RNHTIAQHIVGEIF
+197 
-211 SNIASFLFGILS
+211 
-223 SKLIQFWMSTGF
+223 
-235 RDDVNHISL
+235 
-244 IFSILYL
+244 
-251 IFYICE
+251 E

-277 SFKAGVEALLEFW
+277 SFKAGVEALLLEFW
-290 NFLSHVAFLMV
+290 NFLSRVAFLMV

-342 MSPVLS
+342 ISPVLS

-372 INMALLFAYSDL
+372 INMALQLAYSDL

-483 TEQQKVKCPHC
+483 TEQQNVKCPHC

-545 FGEKGKGMRLETIKN
+545 FGEKKGKCMRLETIKN

-592 FFFNLCHTIVF
+592 FFFHLCHTIVF

-629 LNVIYHRELKH
+629 LKVIYHRELKH
-640 TNYCFLTLYVL
+640 TNFCFLTLYVL
-651 EALLKIAA
+651 EALLK
-659 MRKDFFSHAWNL
+659 
-671 FELAIT
+671 
-677 LIGILYA
+677 
-684 IFIEIDPIKYIF
+684 
-696 AVTEVIVFI
+696 
-705 KLVQFIRIL
+705 
-714 RIFKLIAPKV
+714 LIAPKV
-724 LQRIDKRMSH
+724 LQIIDKRMSH

-747 QGEADVMTVIDQI
+747 QGEADVMTIIDQI

-766 KQTLLKRV
+766 KQILLKQV

-795 AVTVKTK
+795 VVTVKTK

-809 NMAREILRAFGLKG
+809 NMAREILKAFGLKG
-823 IIHKIESAEINKLIM
+823 IIHKIGSAEINKLIM

-868 NKDHINFIQEKA
+868 NKDHINFIQ
-880 KVVTFD
+880 
-886 CGNGIFEEGDEPKG
+886 
-900 IYIII
+900 
-905 SGMVKLERSK
+905 LERSK

-988 HKMWLKIG
+988 RKMWLKIG
-996 LAITARKIR
+996 LTITARKIR

-1013 NYKMQLK
+1013 NYKMQLQ

-1063 PFLVPITCHQIKGIE
+1063 PFLIPITCHQIKGIE

-1111 PGLIRAGPL
+1111 PGLIREL
-1120 QKGLSSRQDGA
+1120 DFFEQL
-1131 HSAATARSPQ
+1131 
-1141 PCSLLCRLN
+1141 
-1150 STSPFNCKKSLRINL
+1150 
-1165 GKSGKPLWFPQ
+1165 

>member
-1 VAGIFKGAPDDL
+1 VAGIFKDAPDDL

-24 NIGAFLNLHLKDFPV
+24 TIGAFLNLHLKDFPI

-47 LGCSLEVLSFTSLQ
+47 LGCGFEVLSFTSLR
-61 VQRYANTIQWMSPD
+61 VQRYANAIQWMSPD
-75 LLFRIFAPVIFFTT
+75 LLFCIFAPVIFFTT

-124 ASVNKL
+124 AAVNKL
-130 HLKHTPWLLFSAIL
+130 HLKPTPWLLFSAIL

-172 SLMTSVISLITFT
+172 SLMTSVISLIIFT

-190 DKGQQNK
+190 DKEHQNK
-197 RNHTIAQHIVGEIF
+197 RNHTIARHIVGEFF
-211 SNIASFLFGILS
+211 SNIIASFLFGILS
-223 SKLIQFWMSTGF
+223 SKLIQFWMSTVFG
-235 RDDVNHISL
+235 DDVNHISL

-257 LIGMSG
+257 LLGMSG

-277 SFKAGVEALLEFW
+277 SFKAGVEALLLE
-290 NFLSHVAFLMV
+290 LV
-301 FTFFGL
+301 
-307 LIPAHTYLYIKFV
+307 
-320 DIYYSLNIYFTL
+320 
-332 IVLRLLTLLL
+332 TLLL
-342 MSPVLS
+342 MSPALS

-359 FTMVWSETKGMPN
+359 FTMIWSETKGMPN
-372 INMALLFAYSDL
+372 INMALLLAYSDL

-390 EKSQILFHGVLVCLI
+390 EKSQVLFHGVLVCLI

-424 DATSTKCKSVCCTFQ
+424 DATSTKYKSVCCTFQ
-439 HFQELTTS
+439 HFQELTKS

-522 QRQYRNEI
+522 QRQYKNEI

-545 FGEKGKGMRLETIKN
+545 FGEKKGKCMRLETIKN

-575 LNWLYNT
+575 LNWVYNT

-592 FFFNLCHTIVF
+592 FFFHLCHTIVF
-603 TEEFEHVGYLV
+603 TEEFEYVGYLV

-629 LNVIYHRELKH
+629 LNAIYRRELKH

-659 MRKDFFSHAWNL
+659 MRKDFFSHTWNL

-677 LIGILYA
+677 LTGILYA
-684 IFIEIDPIKYIF
+684 ILTEIEAIKYIF

-705 KLVQFIRIL
+705 KLVQFIRVL

-724 LQRIDKRMSH
+724 LQIIDKRVSQ

-747 QGEADVMTVIDQI
+747 QGEADVMTIIDQI

-766 KQTLLKRV
+766 KQILLKRV
-774 IRNMEHAM
+774 IRNMKHAT
-782 KELGYLEYDYPEI
+782 KELGYLEYDHPEI

-809 NMAREILRAFGLKG
+809 NMAREILKAFGLKG
-823 IIHKIESAEINKLIM
+823 IIHKIESAQISKLIM
-838 AKKKEVLESK
+838 AKKKEMLESK

-863 PWLDK
+863 QWLDK
-868 NKDHINFIQEKA
+868 NQDHINFIKEKA

-886 CGNGIFEEGDEPKG
+886 CGNGIFEEGDEPQG

-915 PDLGID
+915 PGLGID

-929 DCLIIDTDYMLSG
+929 DFLIIDTDYMLSG

-965 VETYFIPKTHLY
+965 VETCFIPKTHLY
-977 DAFKQCCPLIE
+977 DAFKQCSPLIE

-1020 LSNIYIEDIP
+1020 LCNIYIEDIP

-1052 EDCQLRKSYRA
+1052 EDCQLRKFYRA
-1063 PFLVPITCHQIKGIE
+1063 PFLIPITCHQIQGIE

-1095 RLNTRKFIPKH
+1095 RWNIRKFIPKH

-1111 PGLIRAGPL
+1111 PGLMCGGAGPL
-1120 QKGLSSRQDGA
+1120 QKGLSSHQVTKCFESQDGA
-1131 HSAATARSPQ
+1131 HSTATARSPQ

>member
-1 VAGIFKGAPDDL
+1 MDDDTDIVSDINLQKNVSSTWLEYLRSLFFSAPDDL

-24 NIGAFLNLHLKDFPV
+24 TIGAFLNLHLKDFPI

-47 LGCSLEVLSFTSLQ
+47 LGCGFEVLSFTSLW
-61 VQRYANTIQWMSPD
+61 VQRYANAIQWMSPD
-75 LLFRIFAPVIFFTT
+75 LLFCIFAPVIFFTT

-124 ASVNKL
+124 AAVNKL
-130 HLKHTPWLLFSAIL
+130 HLKPTPWLLFSAIL

-172 SLMTSVISLITFT
+172 SLMTSVISLIIFT

-190 DKGQQNK
+190 DKEQQNK
-197 RNHTIAQHIVGEIF
+197 RNHTIARYIVGEFF
-211 SNIASFLFGILS
+211 SNIIASFLFGILS
-223 SKLIQFWMSTGF
+223 SKLIQFWMSTVFG
-235 RDDVNHISL
+235 DDVNHISL

-257 LIGMSG
+257 LLGMSG

-277 SFKAGVEALLEFW
+277 SFKAGVEALLLEFW
-290 NFLSHVAFLMV
+290 NFLSRVAFLMV

-307 LIPAHTYLYIKFV
+307 LIPAHTYLYVKFA

-332 IVLRLLTLLL
+332 IVLRLVTLLL
-342 MSPVLS
+342 MSPALS

-359 FTMVWSETKGMPN
+359 FTMIWSETKGMPN
-372 INMALLFAYSDL
+372 INMALLLAYSDL

-424 DATSTKCKSVCCTFQ
+424 DATSTKYKSVCCTFQ
-439 HFQELTTS
+439 HFQELTKS

-494 NKEIDEILNIE
+494 NKEIDEILNNE

-545 FGEKGKGMRLETIKN
+545 FGEKKGKCMRLETIKN

-575 LNWLYNT
+575 LNWVYNT

-592 FFFNLCHTIVF
+592 FFFHLCHTIVF
-603 TEEFEHVGYLV
+603 TEEFEYVGYLV

-629 LNVIYHRELKH
+629 LNAIYRRELKH

-659 MRKDFFSHAWNL
+659 MRKDFFSHTWNL

-677 LIGILYA
+677 LTGILYA
-684 IFIEIDPIKYIF
+684 ILTEIEAIKYIF
-696 AVTEVIVFI
+696 AVTEIIVFI

-724 LQRIDKRMSH
+724 LQIIDKRVSQ

-747 QGEADVMTVIDQI
+747 QGEADVMTIIDQI

-766 KQTLLKRV
+766 KQILLKRV
-774 IRNMEHAM
+774 IRNMKHAT
-782 KELGYLEYDYPEI
+782 KELGYLEYDHPEI

-809 NMAREILRAFGLKG
+809 NMAREILKAFGLKG
-823 IIHKIESAEINKLIM
+823 IIHKIESAQISKLIM
-838 AKKKEVLESK
+838 AKKKEMLESK

-863 PWLDK
+863 QWLDK
-868 NKDHINFIQEKA
+868 NQDHINFIQ
-880 KVVTFD
+880 
-886 CGNGIFEEGDEPKG
+886 
-900 IYIII
+900 
-905 SGMVKLERSK
+905 LERSK
-915 PDLGID
+915 PGLGID

-929 DCLIIDTDYMLSG
+929 DFLIIDTDYMLSG

-965 VETYFIPKTHLY
+965 VETCFIPKTHLY
-977 DAFKQCCPLIE
+977 DAFKQCSPLIE

-1052 EDCQLRKSYRA
+1052 EDCQLRKFYRA
-1063 PFLVPITCHQIKGIE
+1063 PFLIPITCHQIQGIE

-1095 RLNTRKFIPKH
+1095 RWNIRKFIPKH

-1111 PGLIRAGPL
+1111 PGLMRSTETLEAGIQGETKTNVKEMQEP
-1120 QKGLSSRQDGA
+1120 A
-1131 HSAATARSPQ
+1131 HF
-1141 PCSLLCRLN
+1141 LN
-1150 STSPFNCKKSLRINL
+1150 DLNDKVQL
-1165 GKSGKPLWFPQ
+1165 